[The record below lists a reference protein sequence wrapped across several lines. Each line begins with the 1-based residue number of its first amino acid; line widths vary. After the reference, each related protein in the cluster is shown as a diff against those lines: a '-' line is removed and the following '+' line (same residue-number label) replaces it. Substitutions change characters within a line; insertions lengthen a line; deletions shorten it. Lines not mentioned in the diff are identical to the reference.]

1 MRALGGYLMSM
12 RRTPLSPFHS
22 IAMEVPSS
30 GMSKPSSPGDLW
42 KEESVTDGGI
52 SRSQATCLG
61 HACLRAFEVTVAIV
75 ALLLTL
81 PVTLPLALLIRLTSP
96 GPALFFQDR
105 LGRGAK
111 RFRFVKFRT
120 MHVDARQRFPELYA
134 YSYDDETI
142 QRMKF
147 KLDNDPRLT
156 AVGRVLRKTSL
167 DELPNFWN
175 VLRGDMALV
184 GPRPEI
190 PEMLPYY
197 KGDMRRKFDVRP
209 GVTGLAQVSGRG
221 YLGFMDTVAL
231 DLEYV
236 RRRSLRYDL
245 WILVRTV
252 KKVLT
257 GDGAF

>member
-1 MRALGGYLMSM
+1 MD
-12 RRTPLSPFHS
+12 
-22 IAMEVPSS
+22 VPSS
-30 GMSKPSSPGDLW
+30 RMPKPSSPGDQW
-42 KEESVTDGGI
+42 KEEDG
-52 SRSQATCLG
+52 SDAWEPRAEPSFLTHLG
-61 HACLRAFEVTVAIV
+61 VRAVEVAV
-75 ALLLTL
+75 ALAALILTL
-81 PVTLPLALLIRLTSP
+81 PITLLLALLIRLTSP
-96 GPALFFQDR
+96 GPALFFQHR

-111 RFRFVKFRT
+111 PFRFVKFRT

-175 VLRGDMALV
+175 VVRGDMALV

-197 KGDMRRKFDVRP
+197 KGVMRRKFDVRP

-236 RRRSLRYDL
+236 RRRSVRYDL